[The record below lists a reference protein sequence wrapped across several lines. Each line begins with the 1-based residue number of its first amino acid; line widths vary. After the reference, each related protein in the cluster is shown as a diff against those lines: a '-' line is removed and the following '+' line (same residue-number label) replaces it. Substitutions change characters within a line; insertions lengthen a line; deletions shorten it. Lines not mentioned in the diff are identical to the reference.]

1 MEYDSKTK
9 QLSKIAVV
17 AQSITSDGD
26 TAGIIIDTKD
36 FESITFS
43 MMVHSIG
50 GTGDHTLALEDGDD
64 SGLSDAANVLVAD
77 DPKTLVG
84 TLKTLDTALDI
95 NRVGYIGKKRFVR
108 AKIVTAN
115 ASSLTGVSGV
125 VAVLSNP
132 KSGPTTDQ

>member
-50 GTGDHTLALEDGDD
+50 GQGITLLRWRMGMI
-64 SGLSDAANVLVAD
+64 LVYQM
-77 DPKTLVG
+77 PPMFLLRMILKLWSELLKLWTL
-84 TLKTLDTALDI
+84 LWI
-95 NRVGYIGKKRFVR
+95 
-108 AKIVTAN
+108 
-115 ASSLTGVSGV
+115 
-125 VAVLSNP
+125 
-132 KSGPTTDQ
+132 